1 MKNILIDKIVLL
13 LQYTS
18 MKYEA
23 MSFSTLQHFL
33 LLSLSRED
41 FFFSSRNISMNWKDT
56 HLLPI

>member
-41 FFFSSRNISMNWKDT
+41 FFF
-56 HLLPI
+56 LPETSA